1 MNDELAQQLKDAGFP
16 QKDNN
21 VYKPTEKEI
30 TDEIF
35 KLDLPV
41 PTSIYSKD
49 IVIGKTELDTLSKLY
64 IKLKK

>member
-1 MNDELAQQLKDAGFP
+1 MNEELAQQLKVAGFP
-16 QKDNN
+16 QKDDAL
-21 VYKPTEKEI
+21 YKPTEKEI

-49 IVIGKTELDTLSKLY
+49 IVIGKTELDTLAKLY
-64 IKLKK
+64 IKLAK